1 MLIYFLSAITSLI
14 FIFTLYF
21 ALWLASQG
29 IAQFHHDGMERVRR
43 YNEREV
49 KK

>member
-14 FIFTLYF
+14 LIFTFYF
-21 ALWLASQG
+21 ALWLASQAV
-29 IAQFHHDGMERVRR
+29 AQFHYNGMERVRR

-49 KK
+49 K